1 MLVSQVYFQDGIDMK
16 KVCCYPKY
24 TYYYPSLLGFVL
36 VCITGFVSFMKFQED
51 NSTLSRAIWIFII
64 VASGLTMLFGFFYY
78 RQYLLIENGKFILRN
93 PFIII
98 KELDINECYYEV
110 SVLPTGVGRGYV
122 NERWICIYSRKI
134 GGKKFIKGISN
145 SKKYNGI
152 QLIYN
157 EENLD
162 VIKKYISK

>member
-1 MLVSQVYFQDGIDMK
+1 M
-16 KVCCYPKY
+16 
-24 TYYYPSLLGFVL
+24 
-36 VCITGFVSFMKFQED
+36 
-51 NSTLSRAIWIFII
+51 
-64 VASGLTMLFGFFYY
+64 
-78 RQYLLIENGKFILRN
+78 
-93 PFIII
+93 II

-134 GGKKFIKGISN
+134 DGKKFIKGLSN